1 MSREIRYYLGRVVKG
16 GILNQDRLKDAI
28 LDPIELHKNKY
39 VYSFVNM
46 QDYGNFI
53 FGKIAKFK
61 RFGEIE
67 KIDRKEHVE
76 TTIYEHDVKEVSSCF
91 VYVPEFS
98 GIAYQHIW
106 NNFEKDQFESIFSKL
121 VSEKFDNMLIHCEI
135 DPVVDLRAFI
145 SRLHELK
152 KINSIKAT
160 VKPPNPLFG
169 PCWKSIKDYLA
180 ERNASEITINEEA
193 KSGGLNTK
201 IQKMIEIVLKHNK
214 NALEEIAELTEYDN
228 SLSDSAVLMAADGY
242 GVAKIEGE
250 DDSGNVI
257 IRTKQNQKT
266 FLAAREPSP
275 KDLYEKVY
283 SELTKINKERYLG
296 H

>member
-1 MSREIRYYLGRVVKG
+1 M
-16 GILNQDRLKDAI
+16 
-28 LDPIELHKNKY
+28 
-39 VYSFVNM
+39 
-46 QDYGNFI
+46 
-53 FGKIAKFK
+53 
-61 RFGEIE
+61 
-67 KIDRKEHVE
+67 
-76 TTIYEHDVKEVSSCF
+76 
-91 VYVPEFS
+91 
-98 GIAYQHIW
+98 
-106 NNFEKDQFESIFSKL
+106 
-121 VSEKFDNMLIHCEI
+121 
-135 DPVVDLRAFI
+135 
-145 SRLHELK
+145 
-152 KINSIKAT
+152 
-160 VKPPNPLFG
+160 
-169 PCWKSIKDYLA
+169 A